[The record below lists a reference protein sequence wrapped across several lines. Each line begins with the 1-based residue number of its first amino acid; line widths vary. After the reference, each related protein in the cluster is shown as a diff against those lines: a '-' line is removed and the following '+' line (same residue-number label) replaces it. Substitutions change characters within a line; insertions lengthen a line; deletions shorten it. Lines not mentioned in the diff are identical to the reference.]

1 MPDTADNTVTPDVM
15 ERLAKGSIEVPL
27 LPQVASQV
35 MAICN
40 DPDCEVRDLME
51 TIKQDQALMA
61 HVMRMANSALY
72 APDVPIVSLQLAV
85 NRLGL
90 STVRDLAVAAAC
102 RGAVFKAGAARKLVN
117 NLFKRAMARAVF
129 AQEVARM
136 RRSNVE
142 VAFLA
147 GMMAEIG
154 APVIVHE
161 VSRSG
166 GSEADMVELIERYH
180 QTVSVIVLEAW
191 EMPDKLV
198 ESVRYSHD
206 PEEAGDL
213 SDLIYTVKLADFFA
227 ERILEQGDGEPTTV
241 LDDCCIALNLFA
253 DDVDRLSD
261 KGDDILAMVGA
272 LG

>member
-1 MPDTADNTVTPDVM
+1 MPDIDDKSVTPDVM
-15 ERLAKGSIEVPL
+15 ERLATGSIEVPL

-51 TIKQDQALMA
+51 TIKKDQALMA

-90 STVRDLAVAAAC
+90 ATVRDLAVAAAC
-102 RGAVFKAGAARKLVN
+102 RGAVFHSSNARKLVN
-117 NLFKRAMARAVF
+117 SLFKRAMARAVF
-129 AQEVARM
+129 AQEVARL

-154 APVIVHE
+154 APVIAHE
-161 VSRSG
+161 VEKSG
-166 GSEADMVELIERYH
+166 GSVADIPGLIEEYH
-180 QTVSVIVLEAW
+180 QAVSVIVLEAW
-191 EMPDKLV
+191 GMPEKIV
-198 ESVRYSHD
+198 ESVRHSHD
-206 PEEAGDL
+206 PEQAGQL
-213 SDLIYTVKLADFFA
+213 SDLIFTVRLADFFA
-227 ERILEQGDGEPTTV
+227 ERILDQGSGEPTTV

-253 DDVDRLSD
+253 DDVDRLTD
-261 KGDDILAMVGA
+261 RGEDILAMVGA